1 MTAFMRM
8 DEVENREVIYF
19 APAPIYDCHIVPYL
33 PTKSLTV
40 PTIPRS
46 YLYHGRSAPT
56 NTDSHQPAAN
66 SHISSAASSLAS
78 SSAEVESSGK
88 AGVVEKSPVDHHGAA
103 RLWYI
108 GKGPLN
114 LGFVLGV
121 LTNQL

>member
-46 YLYHGRSAPT
+46 YACTTADQRRPT
-56 NTDSHQPAAN
+56 QTA
-66 SHISSAASSLAS
+66 IS
-78 SSAEVESSGK
+78 
-88 AGVVEKSPVDHHGAA
+88 PPQT
-103 RLWYI
+103 R
-108 GKGPLN
+108 
-114 LGFVLGV
+114 
-121 LTNQL
+121 T

>member
-40 PTIPRS
+40 PT
-46 YLYHGRSAPT
+46 

-88 AGVVEKSPVDHHGAA
+88 GC
-103 RLWYI
+103 
-108 GKGPLN
+108 
-114 LGFVLGV
+114 
-121 LTNQL
+121 